1 MMKLKY
7 LSKADL
13 IRMVKGANL
22 QIKRLEKKFQEE
34 EGKVKK
40 LFWIAGTLVHQLGGK
55 SVIDNEEMEKVL
67 VTKRIQTR
75 QDEEAGTLTIELID
89 RSVAGDKQ

>member
-1 MMKLKY
+1 MKLKY

-22 QIKRLEKKFQEE
+22 QIKRLEKKFQGE

-40 LFWIAGTLVHQLGGK
+40 LFWIAGALVQKLGGS
-55 SVIDNEEMEKVL
+55 SVIDNEEMEQVL
-67 VTKRIQTR
+67 VTKRINTK
-75 QDEEAGTLTIELID
+75 QDEEAGTLTIELVD
-89 RSVAGDKQ
+89 RFVAGEKQ

>member
-1 MMKLKY
+1 MKLKY

-13 IRMVKGANL
+13 IRMVKGSNL
-22 QIKRLEKKFQEE
+22 QIKRLELKLKAE
-34 EGKVKK
+34 EGKNKK

-55 SVIDNEEMEKVL
+55 VVIDNEEMEEVL

-75 QDEEAGTLTIELID
+75 QDEKAGTLSIELVD